1 MVYFCTGT
9 SDGGIQHCSTSVEA
23 QFGGHV
29 RTGEKLSHNER
40 LPAQGKYSGT
50 WFVRPFKIPWKTVA
64 KEAPGI
70 TIKMYATSK
79 LIDGHRD

>member
-1 MVYFCTGT
+1 MVSFCTGA
-9 SDGGIQHCSTSVEA
+9 SDGGIQYCSTSVEA

-29 RTGEKLSHNER
+29 RTGEKLRHNER
-40 LPAQGKYSGT
+40 LPSQGKYSGT
-50 WFVRPFKIPWKTVA
+50 WFVIHLKFREKTVA

-79 LIDGHRD
+79 LIDEHRD